1 MFSNEIKLLD
11 LIKYQNAFVAFKLC
25 RLSYYCDCRTTTRVK
40 MILLAT
46 IPLTMMLKTKMAGLQ
61 GQEVQETHQ
70 IGEKFHWNHLTSCGQ
85 NVEAIRGIQL

>member
-1 MFSNEIKLLD
+1 M
-11 LIKYQNAFVAFKLC
+11 
-25 RLSYYCDCRTTTRVK
+25 TTLVK

-46 IPLTMMLKTKMAGLQ
+46 IPLTMMLKTKMAGLW
-61 GQEVQETHQ
+61 GQEVQETLQ